1 MIHIF
6 CMVLL
11 TALPYESF
19 ANEIK
24 NTNAKDA
31 VEIVADKLSEQKEEK
46 TAVNQ
51 NQKMTIL
58 SQMRRSQRISLFL
71 SPMTF
76 KFQQVKK

>member
-6 CMVLL
+6 SMVLL

-51 NQKMTIL
+51 DQKNDDFKPDEE
-58 SQMRRSQRISLFL
+58 ISEDF
-71 SPMTF
+71 P
-76 KFQQVKK
+76 VPIPYDI

>member
-1 MIHIF
+1 MINIF

-51 NQKMTIL
+51 DQKNDDFKPDEE
-58 SQMRRSQRISLFL
+58 ISEDF
-71 SPMTF
+71 P
-76 KFQQVKK
+76 VPIPYDI

>member
-6 CMVLL
+6 CMVFL
-11 TALPYESF
+11 TVLSYESF

-51 NQKMTIL
+51 DQKNDDFKPDEE
-58 SQMRRSQRISLFL
+58 ISEDF
-71 SPMTF
+71 P
-76 KFQQVKK
+76 VPIPYDI

>member
-6 CMVLL
+6 CTVLL
-11 TALPYESF
+11 TLLPYESF

-51 NQKMTIL
+51 NQKNDDFKPDEE
-58 SQMRRSQRISLFL
+58 ISEDF
-71 SPMTF
+71 P
-76 KFQQVKK
+76 VPIPYDI

>member
-11 TALPYESF
+11 TALPYEGF

-51 NQKMTIL
+51 DQKNDDFKPDEE
-58 SQMRRSQRISLFL
+58 ISEDF
-71 SPMTF
+71 P
-76 KFQQVKK
+76 VPIPYDI

>member
-24 NTNAKDA
+24 NANAKDA

-51 NQKMTIL
+51 DQKNDDFKPDEE
-58 SQMRRSQRISLFL
+58 ISEDFTV
-71 SPMTF
+71 PIPYDI
-76 KFQQVKK
+76 

>member
-11 TALPYESF
+11 SALPYASL

-31 VEIVADKLSEQKEEK
+31 VEIVADKLSERKEEK

-51 NQKMTIL
+51 NQKNDDFKPDEE
-58 SQMRRSQRISLFL
+58 ISEDF
-71 SPMTF
+71 P
-76 KFQQVKK
+76 VPIPYDI

>member
-6 CMVLL
+6 CIVFL

-24 NTNAKDA
+24 NTRAKDT
-31 VEIVADKLSEQKEEK
+31 VETVADKLSEQKEEK

-51 NQKMTIL
+51 DQKNDDFKPDEE
-58 SQMRRSQRISLFL
+58 ISEDF
-71 SPMTF
+71 P
-76 KFQQVKK
+76 VPIPYDI

>member
-31 VEIVADKLSEQKEEK
+31 VEIVAEKLSEQKEEK

-51 NQKMTIL
+51 DQKNDDFKPDEE
-58 SQMRRSQRISLFL
+58 ISEDF
-71 SPMTF
+71 P
-76 KFQQVKK
+76 VPIPYDI

>member
-31 VEIVADKLSEQKEEK
+31 VEIVADKLSEQKEEQA
-46 TAVNQ
+46 AVHQ
-51 NQKMTIL
+51 YQKNDDFK
-58 SQMRRSQRISLFL
+58 RDEVISEDF
-71 SPMTF
+71 P
-76 KFQQVKK
+76 VPIPYDI

>member
-6 CMVLL
+6 CMVFL
-11 TALPYESF
+11 TVLPYESF

-46 TAVNQ
+46 TAANQ
-51 NQKMTIL
+51 NQKNDDFKPDEE
-58 SQMRRSQRISLFL
+58 ISEDF
-71 SPMTF
+71 P
-76 KFQQVKK
+76 VPIPYDI

>member
-24 NTNAKDA
+24 NTRAKDA

-51 NQKMTIL
+51 DQKNDD
-58 SQMRRSQRISLFL
+58 
-71 SPMTF
+71 F
-76 KFQQVKK
+76 KPYEESSEDFPVPIPYDI

>member
-31 VEIVADKLSEQKEEK
+31 VEIVADKLSEQNEEK

-51 NQKMTIL
+51 NQRNDDFKPDEE
-58 SQMRRSQRISLFL
+58 ISEDF
-71 SPMTF
+71 P
-76 KFQQVKK
+76 VPIPYDI

>member
-51 NQKMTIL
+51 DQKNADFKPDEE
-58 SQMRRSQRISLFL
+58 ISEDF
-71 SPMTF
+71 P
-76 KFQQVKK
+76 VPIPYDI

>member
-11 TALPYESF
+11 TVLPDESI

-31 VEIVADKLSEQKEEK
+31 VEIVADKLSEQKEEQ

-51 NQKMTIL
+51 NQKNDDFKPDEE
-58 SQMRRSQRISLFL
+58 ISEDF
-71 SPMTF
+71 P
-76 KFQQVKK
+76 VPIPYDI

>member
-19 ANEIK
+19 ANETK

-46 TAVNQ
+46 TTVNQ
-51 NQKMTIL
+51 NQKNDDFKPDEE
-58 SQMRRSQRISLFL
+58 ISEDF
-71 SPMTF
+71 P
-76 KFQQVKK
+76 VPIPYDI

>member
-31 VEIVADKLSEQKEEK
+31 VEIVADKLSEQKKEK

-51 NQKMTIL
+51 DQKNDDFKPDEE
-58 SQMRRSQRISLFL
+58 ISEDF
-71 SPMTF
+71 P
-76 KFQQVKK
+76 VPIPYDI

>member
-11 TALPYESF
+11 TALSYESF

-31 VEIVADKLSEQKEEK
+31 VEIEVKRTVAK
-46 TAVNQ
+46 
-51 NQKMTIL
+51 TIL
-58 SQMRRSQRISLFL
+58 ISFLSLLNIFPPVYLLFL
-71 SPMTF
+71 IKINLNLRVNKRVLESF
-76 KFQQVKK
+76 

>member
-31 VEIVADKLSEQKEEK
+31 VEIVVDKLSEQKEEK

-51 NQKMTIL
+51 DQKNDDFKPDEE
-58 SQMRRSQRISLFL
+58 ISEDF
-71 SPMTF
+71 P
-76 KFQQVKK
+76 VPIPYDI

>member
-1 MIHIF
+1 MILIF
-6 CMVLL
+6 CMVFL

-51 NQKMTIL
+51 DQKNDDFKPDEE
-58 SQMRRSQRISLFL
+58 ISEDF
-71 SPMTF
+71 P
-76 KFQQVKK
+76 VPIPYDI

>member
-6 CMVLL
+6 CMILF
-11 TALPYESF
+11 TALSYESF

-24 NTNAKDA
+24 NTREKDA

-51 NQKMTIL
+51 DQKNDDFKPDEE
-58 SQMRRSQRISLFL
+58 ISEDF
-71 SPMTF
+71 P
-76 KFQQVKK
+76 VPIPYDI

>member
-6 CMVLL
+6 CMVFL

-51 NQKMTIL
+51 DQKNDDFKPDEE
-58 SQMRRSQRISLFL
+58 ISEDF
-71 SPMTF
+71 P
-76 KFQQVKK
+76 VPIPYDI

>member
-1 MIHIF
+1 
-6 CMVLL
+6 MVFL
-11 TALPYESF
+11 TVLPYESF

-51 NQKMTIL
+51 NQKNDDFKPDEE
-58 SQMRRSQRISLFL
+58 ISEDF
-71 SPMTF
+71 P
-76 KFQQVKK
+76 VPIPYDI

>member
-11 TALPYESF
+11 TALPYEGF

-51 NQKMTIL
+51 DQKNDDFTPDEE
-58 SQMRRSQRISLFL
+58 ISEDF
-71 SPMTF
+71 P
-76 KFQQVKK
+76 VPIPYDI

>member
-31 VEIVADKLSEQKEEK
+31 VEIAADKLSEQKEEK

-51 NQKMTIL
+51 NQKNDDFKPDEEISEDFPVTIPYA
-58 SQMRRSQRISLFL
+58 I
-71 SPMTF
+71 
-76 KFQQVKK
+76 